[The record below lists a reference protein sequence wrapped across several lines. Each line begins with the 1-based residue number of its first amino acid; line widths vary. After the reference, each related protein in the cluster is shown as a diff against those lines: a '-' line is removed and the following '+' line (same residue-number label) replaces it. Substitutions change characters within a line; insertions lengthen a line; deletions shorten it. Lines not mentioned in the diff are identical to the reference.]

1 MSVAGRLARAV
12 WLFGCLVVV
21 CAICAVS
28 RRCAA
33 SSLNAVQE
41 EAEPPALTL
50 HAPPPNPHHARFLN
64 FNGFWCVL
72 AGYLVAFKQVN
83 PQRKFTLAGVSVDC
97 RVRVSQPP
105 PLPPAHRH
113 HTRCV
118 PRLASPILICSLV
131 VLVMSECCARLVCR
145 STAE

>member
-1 MSVAGRLARAV
+1 M
-12 WLFGCLVVV
+12 
-21 CAICAVS
+21 
-28 RRCAA
+28 
-33 SSLNAVQE
+33 QE

-50 HAPPPNPHHARFLN
+50 HASPPNPHHARFLN

-105 PLPPAHRH
+105 PSPQ
-113 HTRCV
+113 HTATTHAVCHALLV
-118 PRLASPILICSLV
+118 PF
-131 VLVMSECCARLVCR
+131 
-145 STAE
+145 